1 LFLSDGSQKVA
12 LQNSLS
18 VPVAPD
24 EDNFANPPEAAN
36 TAASDP
42 KEDSFWTT
50 PGVGKALQFRDELLV
65 NEDVDLVNVTSSFST
80 PIVPFRS
87 SALRSLPTDSPFQ
100 EEDPTD
106 GTAREDPSTLEDT
119 FDRPAEVHGGGLE
132 ITGQAIDRT
141 NSAKHP
147 TSQPRSMPLPG
158 SDPSTPVASTKQLT
172 SSSTTENLGHTHSAR
187 KIRVTSDVERIVVC
201 HDKKL
206 LVLSSL

>member
-1 LFLSDGSQKVA
+1 MV
-12 LQNSLS
+12 LQNNLS
-18 VPVAPD
+18 VPIAPD
-24 EDNFANPPEAAN
+24 EGNFANPPEAAH

-50 PGVGKALQFRDELLV
+50 PGVGKTLKFRDELLV
-65 NEDVDLVNVTSSFST
+65 NEDVDLGNVTSSFST

-87 SALRSLPTDSPFQ
+87 SAFRNLPTDSPFQ

-106 GTAREDPSTLEDT
+106 YMAHEDPSTLEDT
-119 FDRPAEVHGGGLE
+119 FDRPAEAQGSGLE
-132 ITGQAIDRT
+132 VTEQAIDRT

-147 TSQPRSMPLPG
+147 TSQLSPRSVLPLG
-158 SDPSTPVASTKQLT
+158 SDPSTPVASTGQLT
-172 SSSTTENLGHTHSAR
+172 SSSTKESLGHTHSAK

-201 HDKKL
+201 HDKYR